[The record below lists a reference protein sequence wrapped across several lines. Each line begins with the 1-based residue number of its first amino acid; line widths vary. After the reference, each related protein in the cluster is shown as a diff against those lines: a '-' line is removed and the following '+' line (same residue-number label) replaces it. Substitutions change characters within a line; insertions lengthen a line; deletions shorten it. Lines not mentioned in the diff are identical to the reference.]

1 MASEA
6 AMRMDAGNIK
16 MGAVTAGDS
25 AGKKTEEYR
34 ETTGINLDEMGEKE
48 LRALKLWL
56 FSENI
61 RVQTEQKKLL
71 EMKNHL
77 LKERVQFQEE
87 MKILNQKVTAAR
99 QRLRQDEQFFEK
111 KMDILKSGFSQLEAD
126 RKAFEKEK
134 EAFERREADTA
145 RKNSI
150 HFRVEE
156 VGVFFA
162 GVKNQLALKKRY
174 KDLLKIYHPD
184 NLAGDKEMM
193 QQISREYEQL
203 KRTF

>member
-1 MASEA
+1 ME
-6 AMRMDAGNIK
+6 
-16 MGAVTAGDS
+16 AVTAGNS
-25 AGKKTEEYR
+25 AGKSAEESR
-34 ETTGINLDEMGEKE
+34 KNTGINLDEMGEKE

-134 EAFERREADTA
+134 EAFRRREADTA
-145 RKNSI
+145 KKTSV

-156 VGVFFA
+156 ESVFFA

-193 QQISREYEQL
+193 QQISREYEHL
-203 KRTF
+203 KRTL

>member
-1 MASEA
+1 
-6 AMRMDAGNIK
+6 
-16 MGAVTAGDS
+16 MGAVTAENS
-25 AGKKTEEYR
+25 AGKSAEEYR
-34 ETTGINLDEMGEKE
+34 ENTGMNLDEMGEKE

-99 QRLRQDEQFFEK
+99 QRLRQDEQFFDK

-134 EAFERREADTA
+134 EAFRRKEADTA
-145 RKNSI
+145 KKSSM

-193 QQISREYEQL
+193 QQISREYEHL
-203 KRTF
+203 KRTL